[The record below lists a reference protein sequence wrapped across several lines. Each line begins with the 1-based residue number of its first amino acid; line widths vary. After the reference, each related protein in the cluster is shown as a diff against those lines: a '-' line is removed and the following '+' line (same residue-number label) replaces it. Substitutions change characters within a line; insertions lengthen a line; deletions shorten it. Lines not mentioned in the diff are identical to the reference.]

1 MNHARNNDAEI
12 KESGED
18 QNEVINASAE
28 EIKAVPEQKVTP
40 PQEEQSR
47 PTFNPY
53 TQDTLSEKSYTQP
66 PPIAADMANTPI
78 EEPLN
83 VPPPPPPPPQEPNA
97 PPPPPFNPEMKGLS
111 DKDKNT
117 AATRAADM
125 AIQMYEWLHDLG
137 NRAVQI
143 SDSKLDKL
151 QKQALIDLQA
161 PININGAQMTL
172 YEFVHNFN
180 GQMSQS
186 FVVSEEF
193 KTQVRPLL
201 IEIFEKRGVGMTTEQ
216 QLVFIVCKDLAGK
229 LAIAYVMIQQRKDML
244 KELQANTA
252 AYKDFLKRGGH
263 NNNFN
268 QGPPQPQSYPPP
280 PAPSSEPAPVYESSV
295 PPMQFNGDGSSIN
308 RNDEIILDPDEGIP
322 GEINAN
328 SFVENTLNPDRVKR
342 GTVPPVENDL
352 PDKPRRG
359 RRKNKLN

>member
-1 MNHARNNDAEI
+1 MNKARNNDAEF

-18 QNEVINASAE
+18 QTEVINATAE
-28 EIKAVPEQKVTP
+28 EIKAVPEEKVPP
-40 PQEEQSR
+40 PQEEIRAPS
-47 PTFNPY
+47 NPY
-53 TQDTLSEKSYTQP
+53 TKDALNEKSYTEP
-66 PPIAADMANTPI
+66 PPISPDLANSPI
-78 EEPLN
+78 EEPTYI
-83 VPPPPPPPPQEPNA
+83 PPPPPPPPQEPNA

-151 QKQALIDLQA
+151 QKQALIDLRA

-172 YEFVHNFN
+172 YEFVNNFN
-180 GQMSQS
+180 GQMSKS
-186 FVVSEEF
+186 FEVSEDF

-244 KELQANTA
+244 KELQANSALYRDILKQRA
-252 AYKDFLKRGGH
+252 A
-263 NNNFN
+263 NSNFN

-280 PAPSSEPAPVYESSV
+280 PAPSSEPAPVYNSSV
-295 PPMQFNGDGSSIN
+295 PPAQFNGNGSTVS

-328 SFVENTLNPDRVKR
+328 SFVEKTLNPDNVKR
-342 GTVPPVENDL
+342 GTVPPVENDM
-352 PDKPRRG
+352 PDKPKRR
-359 RRKNKLN
+359 RRNNKLG